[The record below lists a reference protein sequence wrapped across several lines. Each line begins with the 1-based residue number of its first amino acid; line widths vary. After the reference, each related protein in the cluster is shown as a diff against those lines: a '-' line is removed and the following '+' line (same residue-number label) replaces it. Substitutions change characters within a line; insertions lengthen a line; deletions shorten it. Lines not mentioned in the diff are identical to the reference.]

1 MGLLELRQFMSRPR
15 QERRRRRKVQA
26 RYGSTTMSKPRKD
39 NSLRRRRLRFSIQD
53 LPEDI
58 LCHIHS
64 LMPVIESK
72 APNLSTIDFEG
83 NLIQLSLGQSMKVK
97 NLHMD
102 CSDETNFLCYAI
114 TKLPYVVP
122 NLETLA
128 LFSESEMVTTPLAA
142 AKFIHL
148 KHLEIYLGGDLS
160 EGYDFLSLVSFLDA
174 SPVLL
179 AFILGVYQCQMNFDS
194 VFGDAT
200 HMRQMPEHKH
210 HNLKDLMIFGF
221 CSATSMVELTCY
233 ILENATDLE
242 CVTLDCVFDQND
254 KDSTG
259 RCSVTSDRKPGDCSP
274 LNNEMILEANKGVMA
289 IDRYIAWKVPA
300 AVKLDVRGPCSACH
314 STL

>member
-1 MGLLELRQFMSRPR
+1 MGLLELKQLMSRPH

-64 LMPVIESK
+64 LMP
-72 APNLSTIDFEG
+72 
-83 NLIQLSLGQSMKVK
+83 
-97 NLHMD
+97 
-102 CSDETNFLCYAI
+102 
-114 TKLPYVVP
+114 
-122 NLETLA
+122 
-128 LFSESEMVTTPLAA
+128 MVTTPLAA

-174 SPVLL
+174 SPVLE
-179 AFILGVYQCQMNFDS
+179 AFILGVYQCRMNFDS

-210 HNLKDLMIFGF
+210 HSLKDLMIFGF
-221 CSATSMVELTCY
+221 CSAKSMVELTCY
-233 ILENATDLE
+233 ILENATNLE

-259 RCSVTSDRKPGDCSP
+259 RVSVTSDRKPGDCSP

-289 IDRYIAWKVPA
+289 IDKYIALKVPA
-300 AVKLDVRGPCSACH
+300 AVKLDVRGPCSGCH